1 MILKLC
7 RQRLSIEEKVYWGNM
22 ELRVF
27 DIKIGI
33 TKLGPGVRF
42 GIWTQGCPRRCSGCM
57 SPNSQALDQGYL
69 VDVDTLSKQ
78 IADSGLTEL
87 TISGGEPFLQAE
99 ELIAL
104 IDKVREAVDLG
115 VIIYTG
121 YTIEELNSS
130 ENAYHKQLLNK
141 SDLIIDGAY
150 VESLNDGK
158 NLRGSS
164 NQRAIPLT
172 DRYRDFSKEFGT
184 KPAEVEFFFQEER
197 ISMIGVPSR
206 ETLER
211 FKQIS
216 F

>member
-1 MILKLC
+1 
-7 RQRLSIEEKVYWGNM
+7 M

-27 DIKIGI
+27 DIKTGI

-57 SPNSQALDQGYL
+57 SPNSQAMDQGYL
-69 VDVDTLSKQ
+69 VDIDALSKQ
-78 IADSGLTEL
+78 IVDSGRTEL
-87 TISGGEPFLQAE
+87 TISGGEPFLQARQ
-99 ELIAL
+99 LTAL
-104 IDKVREAVDLG
+104 IDKVRENVDLG

-121 YTIEELNSS
+121 YTIDELNAS
-130 ENAYHKQLLNK
+130 ENTYYKKLLDM

-172 DRYRDFSKEFGT
+172 DRYREFSKELGT
-184 KPAEVEFFFQEER
+184 RPAEVEFFFQEEK
-197 ISMIGVPSR
+197 ISMVGVPSR
-206 ETLER
+206 EILER
-211 FKQIS
+211 FKKTS

>member
-1 MILKLC
+1 
-7 RQRLSIEEKVYWGNM
+7 M

-27 DIKIGI
+27 DIKTGI

-57 SPNSQALDQGYL
+57 SPNSQALNQGYL
-69 VDVDTLSKQ
+69 VNVEALSKQ
-78 IADSGLTEL
+78 IVDSGRTEL
-87 TISGGEPFLQAE
+87 TISGGEPFLQAKQ
-99 ELIAL
+99 LIAL
-104 IDKVREAVDLG
+104 IDKVRETVDLG

-121 YTIEELNSS
+121 YTIDELNSS
-130 ENAYHKQLLNK
+130 ENIYYKKLLKK
-141 SDLIIDGAY
+141 SDLIVDGEY

-184 KPAEVEFFFQEER
+184 RPAEVEFFFQEEK
-197 ISMIGVPSR
+197 ISMVGVPSQ
-206 ETLER
+206 EILER
-211 FKQIS
+211 FKNIS

>member
-1 MILKLC
+1 
-7 RQRLSIEEKVYWGNM
+7 M

-27 DIKIGI
+27 DIKTGI

-42 GIWTQGCPRRCSGCM
+42 GIWTQGCPRRCPGCM
-57 SPNSQALDQGYL
+57 SPNSHALDKGYL

-78 IADSGLTEL
+78 IIHSGRTEL

-99 ELIAL
+99 QLTAL
-104 IDKVREAVDLG
+104 IDKIRAEVDLG

-121 YTIEELNSS
+121 YTIEELNFS
-130 ENAYHKQLLNK
+130 ENSYHKILLSK

-150 VESLNDGK
+150 VESLNDGR

-172 DRYRDFSKEFGT
+172 DRYRDFSKELGT
-184 KPAEVEFFFQEER
+184 KPAEVEFFFQEEK
-197 ISMIGVPSR
+197 ICMVGVPSP
-206 ETLER
+206 EILGR
-211 FKQIS
+211 FKTIS

>member
-1 MILKLC
+1 
-7 RQRLSIEEKVYWGNM
+7 M

-27 DIKIGI
+27 DIKTGI

-42 GIWTQGCPRRCSGCM
+42 GIWTQGCHRRCPGCM

-69 VDVDTLSKQ
+69 VDVDALSRQ
-78 IADSGLTEL
+78 IVHSGRTGL

-99 ELIAL
+99 QLTAL
-104 IDKVREAVDLG
+104 IDQVRKEVDLG

-130 ENAYHKQLLNK
+130 ENVYQKRLLNK

-150 VESLNDGK
+150 VEALNDGK

-164 NQRAIPLT
+164 NQRAILLT
-172 DRYRDFSKEFGT
+172 DRYRDFLKEFGT
-184 KPAEVEFFFQEER
+184 KPAEVEFFFQEEK
-197 ISMIGVPSR
+197 ITMVGVPSP
-206 ETLER
+206 ELLEK
-211 FKQIS
+211 FKTIS

>member
-1 MILKLC
+1 
-7 RQRLSIEEKVYWGNM
+7 M

-27 DIKIGI
+27 DIKNGI

-57 SPNSQALDQGYL
+57 SPNSQALNQGYL
-69 VDVDTLSKQ
+69 VDVEALSKQ
-78 IADSGLTEL
+78 IVDSGRTEL
-87 TISGGEPFLQAE
+87 TISGGEPFLQAKQ
-99 ELIAL
+99 LIAL
-104 IDKVREAVDLG
+104 IDKVRETVDLG

-121 YTIEELNSS
+121 YTIDELNSS
-130 ENAYHKQLLNK
+130 ENIYYKKLLKK
-141 SDLIIDGAY
+141 SDLIVDGEY

-184 KPAEVEFFFQEER
+184 KPAEVEFFFQEEK
-197 ISMIGVPSR
+197 ISMVGVPSQ
-206 ETLER
+206 EILER
-211 FKQIS
+211 FKNIS

>member
-1 MILKLC
+1 
-7 RQRLSIEEKVYWGNM
+7 M

-27 DIKIGI
+27 DIKTGI
-33 TKLGPGVRF
+33 TKLGPGLRF

-57 SPNSQALDQGYL
+57 SPNSQALNQGYL
-69 VDVDTLSKQ
+69 VDVEALSKQ
-78 IADSGLTEL
+78 IVDSGRTEL
-87 TISGGEPFLQAE
+87 TISGGEPFLQAKQ
-99 ELIAL
+99 LIAL
-104 IDKVREAVDLG
+104 IDKVRETVDLG

-121 YTIEELNSS
+121 YTIDELNSS
-130 ENAYHKQLLNK
+130 ENIYYKKLLKK
-141 SDLIIDGAY
+141 SDLIVDGEY

-184 KPAEVEFFFQEER
+184 KPAEVEFFFQEEK
-197 ISMIGVPSR
+197 ISMVGVPSQ
-206 ETLER
+206 EILER
-211 FKQIS
+211 FKNIS

>member
-1 MILKLC
+1 
-7 RQRLSIEEKVYWGNM
+7 M

-27 DIKIGI
+27 DIKTGI
-33 TKLGPGVRF
+33 TKLGPGLRF

-57 SPNSQALDQGYL
+57 SPNSQALNQGYL
-69 VDVDTLSKQ
+69 VDVEALSKQ
-78 IADSGLTEL
+78 VVDSGRTEL
-87 TISGGEPFLQAE
+87 TISGGEPFLQAKQ
-99 ELIAL
+99 LIAL
-104 IDKVREAVDLG
+104 IDKVRETVDLG

-121 YTIEELNSS
+121 YTIDELNSS
-130 ENAYHKQLLNK
+130 ENIYYKKLLKK
-141 SDLIIDGAY
+141 SDLIVDGEY

-184 KPAEVEFFFQEER
+184 RPAEVEFFFQEEK
-197 ISMIGVPSR
+197 ISMVGVPSQ
-206 ETLER
+206 EILER
-211 FKQIS
+211 FKNIS